1 MTGSTKKKKARRAR
15 DGNFKAGQKL
25 SLEELKQL
33 NRSQSQV
40 PPKPPAEPT
49 RQDRENLLAVLTA
62 LYRLE
67 STNSG
72 RLERLEASVAA
83 QEALLRGLS
92 RQVGQLPTQA
102 HLEALAR
109 DVAQMRAELKQAGKK
124 KELSVSPPSL
134 ETALSVLI
142 WLALI
147 LLGTLVGMVVLRTI
161 WSGLAALWSA
171 VRTLIP

>member
-1 MTGSTKKKKARRAR
+1 MSSESEQR
-15 DGNFKAGQKL
+15 L
-25 SLEELKQL
+25 SLEELKQR
-33 NRSQSQV
+33 NRSQGVQMMTTPS
-40 PPKPPAEPT
+40 AAPT
-49 RQDRENLLAVLTA
+49 KQDWEDLLTAVSA

-67 STNSG
+67 STNSD
-72 RLERLEASVAA
+72 RLERLEAGVSA
-83 QEALLRGLS
+83 QEAQLRALT

-102 HLEALAR
+102 QLEALAR

-124 KELSVSPPSL
+124 KEFSVSPPSL
-134 ETALSVLI
+134 KTALSVLI

>member
-1 MTGSTKKKKARRAR
+1 MNSES
-15 DGNFKAGQKL
+15 GQRL
-25 SLEELKQL
+25 SVEELKRL
-33 NRSQSQV
+33 NQAPDPSIPAT
-40 PPKPPAEPT
+40 PPNTPT
-49 RQDRENLLAVLTA
+49 MQDWDDLLAALTA

-67 STNSG
+67 STNSD
-72 RLERLEASVAA
+72 RLERLEASVGP
-83 QEALLRGLS
+83 QEALLRALS

-102 HLEALAR
+102 QLEALAR

-124 KELSVSPPSL
+124 REFSVSPPSL

-147 LLGTLVGMVVLRTI
+147 LLGTLVSMVVLRTI

>member
-1 MTGSTKKKKARRAR
+1 M
-15 DGNFKAGQKL
+15 NFESGRKL

-83 QEALLRGLS
+83 QEALLRGLG
-92 RQVGQLPTQA
+92 RQVGQLPTQEQT
-102 HLEALAR
+102 EALAR
-109 DVAQMRAELKQAGKK
+109 DVAQMRAELKRAGKK
-124 KELSVSPPSL
+124 KEFSVSLPSL

-171 VRTLIP
+171 VRMLIP

>member
-1 MTGSTKKKKARRAR
+1 MNSKSGR
-15 DGNFKAGQKL
+15 KL

-40 PPKPPAEPT
+40 PPKPPAEPA

-67 STNSG
+67 STNSS
-72 RLERLEASVAA
+72 RLERLEASVGP
-83 QEALLRGLS
+83 QEALLRALG

-102 HLEALAR
+102 QLEALAG
-109 DVAQMRAELKQAGKK
+109 DVAQMSAELKQAGKK
-124 KELSVSPPSL
+124 KELSISPPSL

-147 LLGTLVGMVVLRTI
+147 LLATMVGMVVLRTT

-171 VRTLIP
+171 VRTLIL

>member
-1 MTGSTKKKKARRAR
+1 MNSES
-15 DGNFKAGQKL
+15 GQRL
-25 SLEELKQL
+25 SLEELKQR
-33 NRSQSQV
+33 NRASAPSVPAV
-40 PPKPPAEPT
+40 PPDTPT
-49 RQDRENLLAVLTA
+49 RQDWENLLAVLTA

-83 QEALLRGLS
+83 QEALFRALS

-102 HLEALAR
+102 QLEALAG
-109 DVAQMRAELKQAGKK
+109 DVAQIRAELKPAGKK
-124 KELSVSPPSL
+124 KEISVSPPSL

-147 LLGTLVGMVVLRTI
+147 FLGTLVGMVVLRTI

>member
-1 MTGSTKKKKARRAR
+1 M
-15 DGNFKAGQKL
+15 NFESGRKL

-102 HLEALAR
+102 HLESLAR
-109 DVAQMRAELKQAGKK
+109 DVAQMRAELKRAGKK
-124 KELSVSPPSL
+124 KEFSVSLPSL
-134 ETALSVLI
+134 ETALSVLV

>member
-1 MTGSTKKKKARRAR
+1 M
-15 DGNFKAGQKL
+15 NFESGRKL

-72 RLERLEASVAA
+72 QLERLEASVAA

-109 DVAQMRAELKQAGKK
+109 DVAQMRAELKRAGKK
-124 KELSVSPPSL
+124 KEFSVSLPSL
-134 ETALSVLI
+134 ETALSVLV

>member
-1 MTGSTKKKKARRAR
+1 MNSESGRR
-15 DGNFKAGQKL
+15 L

-40 PPKPPAEPT
+40 PPKPPAEPA
-49 RQDRENLLAVLTA
+49 RQDRENLLAALTA

-67 STNSG
+67 STNSD

-83 QEALLRGLS
+83 QEALFRALT
-92 RQVGQLPTQA
+92 RQVRQLPTQA
-102 HLEALAR
+102 QLEALAR
-109 DVAQMRAELKQAGKK
+109 DVAQMRAELKQAGRK

-142 WLALI
+142 WLVLI
-147 LLGTLVGMVVLRTI
+147 LLGAMAGMVVLRTI

-171 VRTLIP
+171 MQALIP

>member
-1 MTGSTKKKKARRAR
+1 M
-15 DGNFKAGQKL
+15 NFESGRKL

-40 PPKPPAEPT
+40 PPKPPAEPA

-67 STNSG
+67 SANSG
-72 RLERLEASVAA
+72 RLERLEASVGP
-83 QEALLRGLS
+83 QEALFRALS

-102 HLEALAR
+102 QLEALAR

-142 WLALI
+142 WLVLI
-147 LLGTLVGMVVLRTI
+147 LLGAMAGMVVLRTI

-171 VRTLIP
+171 MQALIP

>member
-1 MTGSTKKKKARRAR
+1 M
-15 DGNFKAGQKL
+15 NFESGRKL

-72 RLERLEASVAA
+72 RLERLEAGVSA

-109 DVAQMRAELKQAGKK
+109 DVAQMRAELKRAGKK
-124 KELSVSPPSL
+124 KEFSVSLPSL
-134 ETALSVLI
+134 ETTLSVLI

>member
-1 MTGSTKKKKARRAR
+1 MNS
-15 DGNFKAGQKL
+15 DSGQKL
-25 SLEELKQL
+25 SLEELKQR
-33 NRSQSQV
+33 NRASAPSV
-40 PPKPPAEPT
+40 PVAPPDTPT
-49 RQDRENLLAVLTA
+49 RQDWDDLLAALTA

-67 STNSG
+67 STNSD
-72 RLERLEASVAA
+72 RLERLEASVGP
-83 QEALLRGLS
+83 QEALFRALS
-92 RQVGQLPTQA
+92 RQVGQLPTQPQ
-102 HLEALAR
+102 LEALAR

-142 WLALI
+142 WLVLI

-171 VRTLIP
+171 VRTLFP

>member
-1 MTGSTKKKKARRAR
+1 MSSESEQR
-15 DGNFKAGQKL
+15 L
-25 SLEELKQL
+25 SLEELKQR
-33 NRSQSQV
+33 NRSQCVQMMTTPS
-40 PPKPPAEPT
+40 AAPT
-49 RQDRENLLAVLTA
+49 RQDWNDLLAALTA

-67 STNSG
+67 STNRD
-72 RLERLEASVAA
+72 RLERLEASVSA
-83 QEALLRGLS
+83 QEALLRALG
-92 RQVGQLPTQA
+92 RQVGQLPTQSQ
-102 HLEALAR
+102 LEALTR

-124 KELSVSPPSL
+124 KEISVSPPSL
-134 ETALSVLI
+134 ETALSVLV